1 MSVQS
6 QFSATRVITGPGVI
20 ASVGSEAK
28 GLGMSVVM
36 LLIDPF
42 FADTPAGNAIQA
54 ALSAAGLTVV
64 RSTAVEPDPSAVTIQ
79 ELAAWAAQH
88 RIDGIVAVGGGSA
101 IDTAK
106 AVGLLRAHDVQH
118 IAPFYHV
125 AVQPLPRCCRL
136 SLCPPLRAPAAK

>member
-54 ALSAAGLTVV
+54 TLSAAGPSSMATL
-64 RSTAVEPDPSAVTIQ
+64 RS
-79 ELAAWAAQH
+79 AASP
-88 RIDGIVAVGGGSA
+88 RMPTPVPVKA
-101 IDTAK
+101 I
-106 AVGLLRAHDVQH
+106 R
-118 IAPFYHV
+118 
-125 AVQPLPRCCRL
+125 
-136 SLCPPLRAPAAK
+136 